1 MTFLWM
7 RSPEGKRSAEKEVI
21 IAYLVL
27 TSICSLA
34 EGQEATRENRKEN
47 KENKTKQNRRR
58 DGLES
63 MSVEFQE

>member
-1 MTFLWM
+1 MTFLGM
-7 RSPEGKRSAEKEVI
+7 RSPEEKWSAEKEVI
-21 IAYLVL
+21 LTYLVL

-34 EGQEATRENRKEN
+34 EGQEATMETRKED

-58 DGLES
+58 DGLDS